1 MKYSFETFKRE
12 KIRYAWLNS
21 FHTEES
27 LKEKYYQEY
36 LGYCKEHG
44 LEHD

>member
-1 MKYSFETFKRE
+1 MKYSFETYKRE
-12 KIRYAWLNS
+12 KIRYAWLS
-21 FHTEES
+21 PMHTEES

-36 LGYCKEHG
+36 LDYCKEHG